1 MDQHLKKTF
10 QILEEKA
17 ATRCDIC
24 HQADLF
30 DPISGTCQR
39 CEPIATVALA
49 QLAEEQAENFHPE
62 PTPVQTPPPVVT
74 SPLATYHPTLSA
86 RDRWLIL
93 REAFGL
99 YHDHFH
105 TFLNL
110 TLRIEAPLVAVFL
123 MVALFPSKLL
133 WPVVLLLGIVLS
145 LFPIKEMRDGS
156 IICAVFD
163 SLPDRFPSVERA
175 IQFANRR
182 NRQHLWSMWKVKAQR
197 LLAAA
202 AGFFLTTI
210 FIGLILGHLA
220 GPIPMG
226 ILTIFFG
233 FWFSWLVLSHNAF
246 YRQIIVLEGRSAEEA
261 CRRSNWLTD
270 HNLKWISFL
279 NEVNWLGMLLV
290 AFLGLAPGI
299 KTIAVGWLALCSP
312 VAFGV
317 FAGIHPVWFVALMA
331 LKILITPLLTIT
343 ETLSYL
349 VLRRRAEGMQFQF
362 QYTKDEDE
370 RLKEFITQATRN
382 LPPIE

>member
-30 DPISGTCQR
+30 DPMTGICQR

-49 QLAEEQAENFHPE
+49 QLAEEQAEIFHPE
-62 PTPVQTPPPVVT
+62 LTPVQAPRPVVT

-99 YHDHFH
+99 YRDHFH
-105 TFLNL
+105 TFLSL
-110 TLRIEAPLVAVFL
+110 TLRIEAPLAAVFL
-123 MVALFPSKLL
+123 MVALFPAKLL
-133 WPVVLLLGIVLS
+133 WPGVLLLGLILS
-145 LFPIKEMRDGS
+145 FFPIKEMRDGS
-156 IICAVFD
+156 LICAVFD
-163 SLPDRFPSVERA
+163 SLPDRIPSVERA

-182 NRQHLWSMWKVKAQR
+182 NHQHLWTMWNVKSQQS
-197 LLAAA
+197 LAAA
-202 AGFFLTTI
+202 GGFFLVTI
-210 FIGLILGHLA
+210 FIGLILGHLV

-226 ILTIFFG
+226 LLTILFG
-233 FWFSWLVLSHNAF
+233 FCFSWLVLSHNAF

-261 CRRSNWLTD
+261 CRRSNWLTS

-279 NEVNWLGMLLV
+279 NAVNWLGMLLV
-290 AFLGLAPGI
+290 AFLGLTPGI
-299 KTIAVGWLALCSP
+299 KAIAVGWLTICSP

-317 FAGIHPVWFVALMA
+317 LAGIHPIWFVVLMA
-331 LKILITPLLTIT
+331 LKILITPFLTIT
-343 ETLSYL
+343 HTLSYL

-362 QYTKDEDE
+362 QYTQDEDK
-370 RLKEFITQATRN
+370 RLQEFITQATRN